1 MDSVYEQDPTL
12 PIDFDGSTNP
22 DLLGEVTFGTHL
34 KYPDGSVPM
43 VEKASS
49 GRMSPV
55 RARTMKEYDQQLA
68 TLKKEN
74 FSLKLRIYYL
84 EEQMKQRF
92 GDHEDVFK
100 TNIELKVEVESL
112 KKDLMDK
119 QELLK
124 RASNAVEGMAY
135 QHENELVRCR
145 DQLEEKLKV
154 TEQEAQKNA
163 AALKEAQDKLKETQ
177 DRLKELEAVPSVDQS
192 ESNRAALGEKDKIID
207 QLRTALKNKD
217 AFITELEREKEDA
230 VVSMR
235 VPLEEKVKLLS
246 RDLKRKEDDI
256 QSLVRRLSDHTP
268 TAQVMKNYI
277 DYQSLEDK
285 LHDALNTGRSTPDS
299 RDSQNTIDD
308 QQRKIDE
315 LEIVCEQLTSD
326 LQDKEQ
332 MIGKLEDGL
341 RDKDKLSKELE
352 NQLHQLQKESKTEA
366 ENLQKS
372 YKAVQSMVKTVH
384 DKEKQIQQLTTLLE
398 EKEDELE
405 QNKQEL
411 HAATMKKY
419 QGLEDQQLR
428 LSDKDNKIAQ
438 MEGDIKIKDLENQ
451 KLQKSLARKVSE
463 IERLQEQLEKL
474 DEVIK
479 HKEESVQDLQE
490 KLHEEK
496 EKGVDKLEAQEQ
508 QYQVLSDDA
517 QRQLQSKE
525 KVIQRLSKS
534 LKEKDRQLQEYL
546 DKEQSLTPKS
556 ESKDSLISKLRERLA
571 ERDKAVEEAIEEKFR
586 ALEEKDNEIRGLKM
600 SLRERE
606 RDIERANQM
615 LLNSEETI
623 DTLERE
629 GREKEQHL
637 AQLASALKGQQQAM
651 EEIGDKNV
659 HSLEEKEGVIKRLQD
674 SLASRE
680 VALQNALRDSAASK
694 ETIVEQLQQRLKE
707 KDNLI
712 EEIMADRSKAAV
724 TNEEATRELLEKLR
738 DKDGE
743 LKHLHESF
751 NKDMATLNKELQQ
764 LQTELNRKDFELQS
778 LENKATWAEEQQ
790 QEMLDKMRTALSE
803 KDKTI
808 ESLVESAREKD
819 KLFRQIHDSQ
829 PPSISP
835 SKLAELHRLRDEVS
849 RLKNDLQN
857 KEDLIERLRMARNR
871 SPKHSITYDSP
882 DSESLNAE
890 LKLKEKALKDA
901 LQAHQQTKEELDQ
914 LKQQLSGGGVDVDEL
929 RRLRIEVVQ
938 LREEVDRPGTPQRQQ
953 ITVGGE
959 ENLQQ
964 IYRSQVEETEGLN
977 QALQAERQLYVN
989 LNTVPSGRPEA
1000 FEEELAAVQALRRQL
1015 EEGVERNNHLRELL
1029 EKQMN
1034 EAAKKKQ
1041 SSHHLE
1047 DNPEQVSS
1055 LQEQVQA
1062 LNNQLEESKRW
1073 NVSLQSRLEQ
1083 QQQRGG
1089 GVGRARDTVEIQG
1102 TENVVSTS
1110 NDSSDQSSSVSDS
1123 DNISDRELSVKQ
1135 LREELAKMRLK
1146 VKEKRRHNK
1155 QLKYQLQQGMVEHRD
1170 IPGENVTDLD
1180 PVESTGVSSLPP
1192 GQQLEQLRAKL
1203 KQQGKE
1209 NLVLRRCLDL
1219 DTELPVPNIPD
1230 LPKVKHMRNEMEKMK
1245 ELLRQAEHQND
1256 LLKKQIELDTSTDDI
1271 PSGFNPE
1278 LIIQMSHEI
1287 ERLKGELT
1295 ATREKLEAAV
1305 EGKPSG
1311 KPPSGPHK
1319 SQIPTLKTPPAGQST
1334 GANAALRQK
1343 VESLRGQL
1351 HENKVLLRTLQD
1363 KLAATEATVRSQT
1376 DKMRYYRGLL
1386 EDAGLMPRTPQR
1398 SRSDSNLFSGRVQT
1412 PTKLRPM
1419 SASTDNLSMG
1429 TSAGRDMPPPSPS
1442 LSRGMSL
1449 TSLEEFGQTDNT
1461 DELKDQIK
1469 QQRKQLERYQR
1480 IIRSLQTRIRL
1491 GSDTAEKVYLGSPL
1505 PGSRRG
1511 SSDGTAGGPPGL
1523 TPKTPGLDL
1532 VSQGNQAA
1540 FQRLQEQVEELKD
1553 KLRHSEDLNATLR
1566 EQLSS
1571 SPSPEDIN
1579 NTVQKQQLEIR
1590 SLKKQLSESYNM
1602 CENLRKRLEEVNG
1615 FLQELLHQDA
1625 DGEVDVIDVTPTRV
1639 TDLKRKLCESINM
1652 ATLLSTTLEA
1662 PFEEEEDEEEVN
1674 TTVPSTY
1681 AGTVPRSATAGSSNV
1696 GTGGTQTA
1704 GLPAVRGSSTQT
1716 DRMTMGSKSTQA
1728 GQQWTKMDGGDSRHL
1743 IEGLEQEN
1751 NKLKEQVQVVE
1762 ARERELKAEV
1772 QRLQS
1777 ELQKRG
1783 QQLEQLKLLLQNN
1796 QEQAQQTGQE
1806 LHRLGCEVEEKNKK
1820 IAKLQKIIDQLQ
1832 KRPTDSNIPT
1842 EEREI
1847 WGPEGLDQYDLDQ
1860 MDRSS
1865 PSTHAFP
1872 ATRQGNLDRRGQGDL
1887 DDLDARSSGGS
1898 RRSADR
1904 HDGQRSLRGQQGSD
1918 RGQDWSSL
1926 SSSSGTVHNRKDV
1939 KSKQYRKSR
1948 KVGGGGAREVGP
1960 SVSSDSGD
1968 EQLRGSVKYRPGDV
1982 GDSLD
1987 IERLRHRSASGS
1999 HREPRLTGRTVE
2011 GSTVVEESGLSSS
2024 SLHSSRVSSLRQ
2036 PSGDRTAASADSFS
2050 NRGQHDLQDRTGRH
2064 GRPYGDSSYAHNIFG
2079 SREDVIVDLR
2089 DTGHDDDGDLNGLEF
2104 RVTNGQ
2110 LDQELFGQ
2118 GHRHLVDP
2126 DLPTDHLQSQS
2137 RIFEG
2142 EGRDNRERDRR
2153 IESSR
2158 PSNSSSTHHSQRD
2171 GRSTNSS
2178 HRSGQRSSQG
2188 HRGQR
2193 AFEGHSYTSTA
2204 PPDSEKDKLI
2214 VNLQQKLKTVEELNE
2229 TLKDEMKLF
2238 ENIGTSVGIQSSPGM
2253 STHGSQTR
2261 RDPHST
2267 LQEHLN
2273 EIRELR
2279 KRLEESIRNNDLL
2292 REKLERRLEDM
2303 RREGGGGTTNVYL
2316 QQTETE
2322 VHELRQTVIEKEEW
2336 VRKLEK
2342 EMKELQNR
2350 CKALEKNNVELKQ
2363 VNSDLDQANKQLEKT
2378 CQELQLVNTDL
2389 QKKNDQVNK
2398 QLTDS
2403 RQENKRL
2410 INDLNRAQQ
2419 SVTYLE
2425 EQVQES
2431 QGLNKTLKMELNVF
2445 EKMREETR
2453 EKGTGADFKL
2463 RDISGAD
2470 MTDLFEEIRH
2480 LRVQLE
2486 RSIEANNSLR
2496 QMLELS
2502 RDMGQGG
2509 STSSVINI
2517 HHMHT
2522 RNTTNTKSTENREE
2536 LLQRETSHP
2545 TGDQGNRY
2553 YSRDLYGEDAQ
2564 RRTEEKIHPE
2574 VSHRTGDLG
2583 NRYHTYDLD

>member
-1 MDSVYEQDPTL
+1 MTRETSQDNAKPT
-12 PIDFDGSTNP
+12 
-22 DLLGEVTFGTHL
+22 
-34 KYPDGSVPM
+34 
-43 VEKASS
+43 
-49 GRMSPV
+49 
-55 RARTMKEYDQQLA
+55 
-68 TLKKEN
+68 
-74 FSLKLRIYYL
+74 
-84 EEQMKQRF
+84 
-92 GDHEDVFK
+92 
-100 TNIELKVEVESL
+100 
-112 KKDLMDK
+112 
-119 QELLK
+119 
-124 RASNAVEGMAY
+124 
-135 QHENELVRCR
+135 
-145 DQLEEKLKV
+145 
-154 TEQEAQKNA
+154 
-163 AALKEAQDKLKETQ
+163 
-177 DRLKELEAVPSVDQS
+177 
-192 ESNRAALGEKDKIID
+192 
-207 QLRTALKNKD
+207 
-217 AFITELEREKEDA
+217 
-230 VVSMR
+230 
-235 VPLEEKVKLLS
+235 
-246 RDLKRKEDDI
+246 
-256 QSLVRRLSDHTP
+256 
-268 TAQVMKNYI
+268 
-277 DYQSLEDK
+277 
-285 LHDALNTGRSTPDS
+285 
-299 RDSQNTIDD
+299 
-308 QQRKIDE
+308 
-315 LEIVCEQLTSD
+315 
-326 LQDKEQ
+326 
-332 MIGKLEDGL
+332 
-341 RDKDKLSKELE
+341 
-352 NQLHQLQKESKTEA
+352 
-366 ENLQKS
+366 
-372 YKAVQSMVKTVH
+372 
-384 DKEKQIQQLTTLLE
+384 
-398 EKEDELE
+398 
-405 QNKQEL
+405 
-411 HAATMKKY
+411 
-419 QGLEDQQLR
+419 
-428 LSDKDNKIAQ
+428 
-438 MEGDIKIKDLENQ
+438 
-451 KLQKSLARKVSE
+451 
-463 IERLQEQLEKL
+463 
-474 DEVIK
+474 
-479 HKEESVQDLQE
+479 
-490 KLHEEK
+490 
-496 EKGVDKLEAQEQ
+496 
-508 QYQVLSDDA
+508 
-517 QRQLQSKE
+517 
-525 KVIQRLSKS
+525 
-534 LKEKDRQLQEYL
+534 
-546 DKEQSLTPKS
+546 
-556 ESKDSLISKLRERLA
+556 
-571 ERDKAVEEAIEEKFR
+571 
-586 ALEEKDNEIRGLKM
+586 
-600 SLRERE
+600 
-606 RDIERANQM
+606 
-615 LLNSEETI
+615 
-623 DTLERE
+623 
-629 GREKEQHL
+629 
-637 AQLASALKGQQQAM
+637 
-651 EEIGDKNV
+651 
-659 HSLEEKEGVIKRLQD
+659 KRL
-674 SLASRE
+674 
-680 VALQNALRDSAASK
+680 
-694 ETIVEQLQQRLKE
+694 
-707 KDNLI
+707 
-712 EEIMADRSKAAV
+712 
-724 TNEEATRELLEKLR
+724 
-738 DKDGE
+738 
-743 LKHLHESF
+743 
-751 NKDMATLNKELQQ
+751 
-764 LQTELNRKDFELQS
+764 
-778 LENKATWAEEQQ
+778 
-790 QEMLDKMRTALSE
+790 
-803 KDKTI
+803 
-808 ESLVESAREKD
+808 
-819 KLFRQIHDSQ
+819 
-829 PPSISP
+829 
-835 SKLAELHRLRDEVS
+835 
-849 RLKNDLQN
+849 
-857 KEDLIERLRMARNR
+857 
-871 SPKHSITYDSP
+871 
-882 DSESLNAE
+882 
-890 LKLKEKALKDA
+890 
-901 LQAHQQTKEELDQ
+901 
-914 LKQQLSGGGVDVDEL
+914 
-929 RRLRIEVVQ
+929 
-938 LREEVDRPGTPQRQQ
+938 
-953 ITVGGE
+953 
-959 ENLQQ
+959 LQQ

-1089 GVGRARDTVEIQG
+1089 GVGRARETVEIQG

-1170 IPGENVTDLD
+1170 IPGENVSDLD

-1295 ATREKLEAAV
+1295 VTREKLEAAV

-1351 HENKVLLRTLQD
+1351 HESKVLLRTLQD

-1511 SSDGTAGGPPGL
+1511 SSDGISGGPPGL

-1571 SPSPEDIN
+1571 SPSPEDIK
-1579 NTVQKQQLEIR
+1579 NTVQKQQLEII

-1681 AGTVPRSATAGSSNV
+1681 TGTVPRSATAGSSNV

-1704 GLPAVRGSSTQT
+1704 GLSAVRGNSTQT

-1728 GQQWTKMDGGDSRHL
+1728 GQQWTKMDGGDSRQL
-1743 IEGLEQEN
+1743 IESLEQEN

-1762 ARERELKAEV
+1762 TRERELKAEV

-1783 QQLEQLKLLLQNN
+1783 QQLEQLKLLLQKN

-1918 RGQDWSSL
+1918 RGQDWSSF
-1926 SSSSGTVHNRKDV
+1926 SSSSGTAHNRKDV

-2050 NRGQHDLQDRTGRH
+2050 NRGQHDLQDRTGRPGH
-2064 GRPYGDSSYAHNIFG
+2064 PYGDSSYAHNIFG

-2089 DTGHDDDGDLNGLEF
+2089 DTGHDVDGDLAGLEF

-2110 LDQELFGQ
+2110 LDQELFGP
-2118 GHRHLVDP
+2118 GHRRLVDP

-2153 IESSR
+2153 TGSSR
-2158 PSNSSSTHHSQRD
+2158 PSNSSSSHHSQRD
-2171 GRSTNSS
+2171 GRSPSSS

-2204 PPDSEKDKLI
+2204 PHDSEKDKLI

-2238 ENIGTSVGIQSSPGM
+2238 ENIGTSIGIQSSPGM
-2253 STHGSQTR
+2253 STHSSQTR

-2292 REKLERRLEDM
+2292 REKLERRLEDI

-2403 RQENKRL
+2403 RQENKRM

-2453 EKGTGADFKL
+2453 EKGTCADFKL

-2502 RDMGQGG
+2502 RDMGQQGT
-2509 STSSVINI
+2509 TSSVINI

-2536 LLQRETSHP
+2536 ILQRETSHP

-2583 NRYHTYDLD
+2583 NRYHTYDLDFGGGGGGRDLDGDLPLGGGRDLGGDLAFPSYTFQTGDHGNRLYSRELDRDSDPSSHHSSRPGSHPSSHSGSHHSSHHNEINGHIGQSGQSKDDHHLGPRLYGREDALENLRDRDLSSREKARTADLSDQPWSGGEDDHIEDLITPSEGSWTGDRGRQVPLTMNGLGGPVRKEEEERMSRHTSDILGDQGNRYYSRSLDRLNEIGHGSSKPRESRGLRNQQRYSRSLNRLDRLKDTHGTGDPLRTSDLSDPPGQSWRNTDRRHRSAPYGHTTGYRDDRQMGRSHHYGTETNKIYHVYDPKGSPGTSPIRVDSDLRMLYAIGKIDDFELLRKEIHESQVVLSGMVARIRERLRTFRGASPSQSVEYSTLQALSASAENLRVCLGQEAHLITLFWISQLPETDADGFFVDVRLMKEVGLLREEVEVYKSKYFTASDTLRMYQERLEKSNRQKESMAASIAREVSRTKKVLTKSKQNFMSRYERSAAT